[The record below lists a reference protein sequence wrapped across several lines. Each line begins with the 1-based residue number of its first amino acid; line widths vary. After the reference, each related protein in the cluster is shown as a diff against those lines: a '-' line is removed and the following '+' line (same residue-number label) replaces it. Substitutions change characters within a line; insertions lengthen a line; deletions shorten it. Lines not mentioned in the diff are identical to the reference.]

1 MNDLLRKMLDEA
13 FGSGLFDG
21 VIDILTMNPQTKF
34 PTAWSIMT
42 TVYDR
47 IMVPL
52 GIGIML
58 IWFVCSFLEKT
69 THEDFTFEKWFLELG
84 KLIVCQYIIVHGL
97 ELLAVFMSLGMA
109 LFKQIQS
116 LGVGS
121 LTNPDNLSHT
131 AWHIITGKDW
141 GDNIGVLQA
150 MGYLVIFLL
159 PWLGSLIAQ
168 IIIKVIAY
176 SRLFEIFLRGAM
188 APLAFSD
195 FFGQGMQGSG
205 FKFLKSFFAV
215 AIQGIIIYVIL
226 LLLSV
231 IMLDVLT
238 AFITDTMGIF
248 AFFGMYFAILFAAVA
263 LILKSLSFA
272 KELIG
277 VN

>member
-141 GDNIGVLQA
+141 SENIGVLQA

-238 AFITDTMGIF
+238 AFVTDTMGIF

>member
-21 VIDILTMNPQTKF
+21 VIDVLTINPQTKF
-34 PTAWSIMT
+34 PTAWNIMT

-141 GDNIGVLQA
+141 SEDIGILQCFSSMAMVL
-150 MGYLVIFLL
+150 V
-159 PWLGSLIAQ
+159 PWLFSFVSRL
-168 IIIKVIAY
+168 IIKVIAY
-176 SRLFEIFLRGAM
+176 SRLFELFLRGAM

-195 FFGQGMQGSG
+195 FFGQGMQGAG
-205 FKFLKSFFAV
+205 YKFLKNYFAI
-215 AIQGIIIYVIL
+215 AIQGIIIYIIL

-231 IMLDVLT
+231 IMLDVIGSYVSDSLGLLG
-238 AFITDTMGIF
+238 FL
-248 AFFGMYFAILFAAVA
+248 GMYFAVIFAAIA
-263 LILKSLSFA
+263 LLLKSLSFA

>member
-21 VIDILTMNPQTKF
+21 VIDVLTINPQTKF
-34 PTAWSIMT
+34 PTAWNIMT

-116 LGVGS
+116 LGIGS

-141 GDNIGVLQA
+141 SEDIGILQCFSSMAMVL
-150 MGYLVIFLL
+150 V
-159 PWLGSLIAQ
+159 PWLFSFVSRL
-168 IIIKVIAY
+168 IIKVIAY
-176 SRLFEIFLRGAM
+176 SRLFELFLRGAM

-195 FFGQGMQGSG
+195 FFGQGMQGAG
-205 FKFLKSFFAV
+205 YKFLKNYFAI
-215 AIQGIIIYVIL
+215 AIQGIIIYIIL

-231 IMLDVLT
+231 IMLDVIGSYVSDSLGLLG
-238 AFITDTMGIF
+238 FL
-248 AFFGMYFAILFAAVA
+248 GMYFAVIFAAIA
-263 LILKSLSFA
+263 LLLKSLSFA

>member
-1 MNDLLRKMLDEA
+1 MNDLLRKMLNEA

-21 VIDILTMNPQTKF
+21 VIDILMMNPQTKF

-58 IWFVCSFLEKT
+58 IWFVCAFLEKT
-69 THEDFTFEKWFLELG
+69 THEDFTFEKWFLEFG

-97 ELLAVFMSLGMA
+97 ELLAVFMSMGMA
-109 LFKQIQS
+109 LFKQIQN
-116 LGVGS
+116 LGVAS

-141 GDNIGVLQA
+141 SEDLGIMQA
-150 MGYLVIFLL
+150 LGYLVIFLL
-159 PWLGSLIAQ
+159 PLLGSLIAQ

-176 SRLFEIFLRGAM
+176 SRLFEMFLRAAC

-195 FFGQGMQGSG
+195 FFGQGMQGAG
-205 FKFLKSFFAV
+205 FKFLKNYFAV
-215 AIQGIIIYVIL
+215 AIQGIVIYVIL

-231 IMLDVLT
+231 IMIDVLT
-238 AFITDTMGIF
+238 ALVNDTMGIF
-248 AFFGMYFAILFAAVA
+248 AFFGIYFAILFAAVS
-263 LILKSLSFA
+263 LILKSLSLA
-272 KELIG
+272 KELVG

>member
-69 THEDFTFEKWFLELG
+69 THEDFTFEKWFLEFG
-84 KLIVCQYIIVHGL
+84 KLVVCQYIIVHGL

-141 GDNIGVLQA
+141 SENIGVLQA

-238 AFITDTMGIF
+238 AFVTDTMGIF